1 MAITYRKDAEVSIDD
16 FIDLYVT
23 STLGERRPI
32 QDYDCM
38 RRMKDEADLTITAWD
53 DNMLVGISRVLT
65 DWCYVAYLSDLAVRE
80 SYQRQGVGKELIRK
94 TQAALEPTCSI
105 VLLAAPDAVAYYP
118 RIGMSEHDSAWVLRP
133 GQKIK

>member
-38 RRMKDEADLTITAWD
+38 ARMKDEADLTITAWD

-80 SYQRQGVGKELIRK
+80 SYQRQGVGKELIRR
-94 TQAALEPTCSI
+94 TQAALEPTCTI